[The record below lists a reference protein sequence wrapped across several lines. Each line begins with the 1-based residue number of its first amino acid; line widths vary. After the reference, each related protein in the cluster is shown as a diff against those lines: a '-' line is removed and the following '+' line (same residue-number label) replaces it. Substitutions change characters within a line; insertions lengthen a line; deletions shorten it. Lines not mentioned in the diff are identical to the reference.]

1 MSVFSISFPVIDPV
15 LLQVGPFVIRWYAI
29 AYIAGL
35 LLGWRYSIMLC
46 AQQSLWG
53 TRLRPSTSDLD
64 DLLLYCAFGIILG
77 GRLGY
82 VLFYNPLFFIENPS
96 EIPAVWRGGMSF
108 HGGLV
113 GAALAMILQARAR
126 KLPLLL
132 LTDIAATVAPIG
144 IFFGRLANFI
154 NSELWGRITDVSW
167 GVVFPNGGPDPRH
180 PSQLYEAGL
189 EGIALFL
196 ILAIVAKTGGLR
208 KPGLLTGVFG
218 LFYGVFRIIAEF
230 FREPDPQI
238 GFLLGGATM
247 GMLLSLPLIM
257 IGAILIIRSM
267 RQVDQRP

>member
-1 MSVFSISFPVIDPV
+1 MSIFSISFPVVDPV
-15 LLQVGPFVIRWYAI
+15 LLHVGPFVIRWYAI

-35 LLGWRYSIMLC
+35 LLGWRYSIMLG
-46 AQQSLWG
+46 AKQSLWG

-64 DLLLYCAFGIILG
+64 DLLLYCAFGIIFG

-96 EIPAVWRGGMSF
+96 EILAVWRGGMSF

-126 KLPLLL
+126 KLPLLS

-144 IFFGRLANFI
+144 IFFGRIANFI
-154 NSELWGRITDVSW
+154 NSELWGRPTDVPW
-167 GVVFPNGGPDPRH
+167 GVIFPNGGPEPRH
-180 PSQLYEAGL
+180 PSQLYEAAL
-189 EGIALFL
+189 EGMALLL
-196 ILAIVAKTGGLR
+196 ILAITAKIGGLR

-218 LFYGVFRIIAEF
+218 LLYGVFRIISEF

-238 GFLLGGATM
+238 GFLFGGATM

-257 IGAILIIRSM
+257 VGVILVFRSL
-267 RQVDQRP
+267 RRVDQRP